1 MNIKE
6 IVIKAKK
13 NLAMITN
20 LEFNGV
26 IGVSKESNEWKIT
39 AELIERK
46 SIPDTSDVL
55 GIYEIK
61 LTDEGEIVAFN
72 RIKLRRRGDTQEGLK
87 EGL

>member
-1 MNIKE
+1 MEEAIRKVRE
-6 IVIKAKK
+6 
-13 NLAMITN
+13 NLTKITN
-20 LEFNGV
+20 LEFNGTV
-26 IGVSKESNEWKIT
+26 GATKEDAGWKVT
-39 AELIERK
+39 VELIERK

>member
-26 IGVSKESNEWKIT
+26 IGVSKESNEWEIT

-46 SIPDTSDVL
+46 SIPDTSDIL
-55 GIYEIK
+55 GIYEVK
-61 LTDEGEIVAFN
+61 LDDEGEILGFSRV
-72 RIKLRRRGDTQEGLK
+72 KLRKRGDTE
-87 EGL
+87 EE